1 MNSFNPRN
9 NIRVTSSLDINMV
22 TKVKSVRWN
31 LKMSCQ
37 SIWDRHRY
45 VVTVRNAL
53 GCIIYNAKLQRKS
66 FLHGNESFSSR
77 KLETFRLSTLPQV
90 FAFSRK
96 IHCTKNEV
104 FH

>member
-53 GCIIYNAKLQRKS
+53 GCIIYNTKLQRKVILS
-66 FLHGNESFSSR
+66 LFCIEMRVFLQEN
-77 KLETFRLSTLPQV
+77 
-90 FAFSRK
+90 
-96 IHCTKNEV
+96 
-104 FH
+104 